1 MTETT
6 DMTSPMMEFR
16 ETARRFAW
24 LCLVLAVICLITTV
38 ANETFG
44 PFGSAE
50 RLNWLKPKK
59 RDRNTPSQRRI
70 SGKP

>member
-6 DMTSPMMEFR
+6 HMTPPTMEFR

-24 LCLVLAVICLITTV
+24 LCVILAVISLITTL

-44 PFGSAE
+44 PFGPDSQITAE
-50 RLNWLKPKK
+50 RS
-59 RDRNTPSQRRI
+59 TAPSGLVARR
-70 SGKP
+70 

>member
-6 DMTSPMMEFR
+6 HMTPPMMEFR

-24 LCLVLAVICLITTV
+24 LCVILAVISLITTV

-44 PFGSAE
+44 PFGPDSRIATE
-50 RLNWLKPKK
+50 KST
-59 RDRNTPSQRRI
+59 TPADLVARR
-70 SGKP
+70 

>member
-6 DMTSPMMEFR
+6 DMTPPMMEFR

-44 PFGSAE
+44 PFGPKPQVAAKTSAP
-50 RLNWLKPKK
+50 LAGFIA
-59 RDRNTPSQRRI
+59 RR
-70 SGKP
+70 

>member
-24 LCLVLAVICLITTV
+24 LCASLAVICLITTV

-44 PFGSAE
+44 PFGS
-50 RLNWLKPKK
+50 KPKIAAE
-59 RDRNTPSQRRI
+59 TSAAPAGFIARR
-70 SGKP
+70 

>member
-6 DMTSPMMEFR
+6 DMTPPMMEFR

-24 LCLVLAVICLITTV
+24 LCVILAVICLITTV

-44 PFGSAE
+44 PFGPNPQIAAEKSAAPAD
-50 RLNWLKPKK
+50 LIA
-59 RDRNTPSQRRI
+59 RR
-70 SGKP
+70 

>member
-6 DMTSPMMEFR
+6 HMTPPTMEFR

-24 LCLVLAVICLITTV
+24 LCVSLAVISLITAV

-44 PFGSAE
+44 PFGPDSRIAIEGSA
-50 RLNWLKPKK
+50 KPVGFVA
-59 RDRNTPSQRRI
+59 RH
-70 SGKP
+70 

>member
-6 DMTSPMMEFR
+6 DMTPPMMEFR

-24 LCLVLAVICLITTV
+24 LCVILTVISLVTTV

-44 PFGSAE
+44 PFGSDSRIATE
-50 RLNWLKPKK
+50 KSAAPAGLVA
-59 RDRNTPSQRRI
+59 RR
-70 SGKP
+70 

>member
-6 DMTSPMMEFR
+6 DMTPPMMEFR

-24 LCLVLAVICLITTV
+24 LCVILAVISLITTV

-44 PFGSAE
+44 PFGPKPRITVEKSAAPAG
-50 RLNWLKPKK
+50 LVA
-59 RDRNTPSQRRI
+59 RR
-70 SGKP
+70 

>member
-6 DMTSPMMEFR
+6 DMTPPMMEFR

-24 LCLVLAVICLITTV
+24 LCVVLAVISLITTV

-44 PFGSAE
+44 PFGP
-50 RLNWLKPKK
+50 KPKVASETSAAPA
-59 RDRNTPSQRRI
+59 DLIARR
-70 SGKP
+70 

>member
-6 DMTSPMMEFR
+6 DMTPPMMEFR

-24 LCLVLAVICLITTV
+24 LCVVLAVISLITTV

-44 PFGSAE
+44 PFGTKPQVVADTSAPPAD
-50 RLNWLKPKK
+50 LIA
-59 RDRNTPSQRRI
+59 RR
-70 SGKP
+70 

>member
-6 DMTSPMMEFR
+6 HKTPPMMEFR

-24 LCLVLAVICLITTV
+24 LCVILAVISLITTV

-44 PFGSAE
+44 PFGPKSQIAAE
-50 RLNWLKPKK
+50 RSAAPAGLVA
-59 RDRNTPSQRRI
+59 RR
-70 SGKP
+70 